1 MKTCP
6 TGCGRKPRS
15 GCYLCTECWYA
26 LPREQRREFNR
37 VYRVYQISHATNRGN
52 AKAHAIAVE
61 QYRRIRGE
69 AVTAAR
75 RLLRQPEARA

>member
-26 LPREQRREFNR
+26 LPREQRRQFNNA
-37 VYRVYQISHATNRGN
+37 YRKYRRSQGADHFAS
-52 AKAHAIAVE
+52 KAHAIALE
-61 QYRRIRGE
+61 QYRAARAE
-69 AVTAAR
+69 AVVAAR
-75 RLLRQPEARA
+75 RMMQQPEARA